1 MQQVSDG
8 KVTGVAVFL
17 KAGSTN
23 ATIQK
28 LWQGMP
34 NTPGKEQEVVG
45 VKLIPAASCTP
56 RSRSCRSSRGPR
68 STMALGTFFLTGL
81 RMLIAWPFHDPN
93 PANAISAASW
103 EKRRHSGGNKGAKD
117 YPSPSFSV
125 RALLRKVLKCQAWV
139 VSIPTAPTIHLPDG
153 WTLNKNTRGQ
163 KGED

>member
-8 KVTGVAVFL
+8 KVTGVVVFL

-45 VKLIPAASCTP
+45 VKVIAAASCTP
-56 RSRSCRSSRGPR
+56 RSRRCRFSRGPR
-68 STMALGTFFLTGL
+68 STLALGTFLLTGL

-93 PANAISAASW
+93 PANAIYSIMGKKAAV
-103 EKRRHSGGNKGAKD
+103 RR
-117 YPSPSFSV
+117 
-125 RALLRKVLKCQAWV
+125 Q
-139 VSIPTAPTIHLPDG
+139 
-153 WTLNKNTRGQ
+153 
-163 KGED
+163 

>member
-45 VKLIPAASCTP
+45 VKVIPAASCTP
-56 RSRSCRSSRGPR
+56 RSRRCRFSRGPR
-68 STMALGTFFLTGL
+68 STHRLENANRMAIPRPKPRECHIRSIMGKK
-81 RMLIAWPFHDPN
+81 
-93 PANAISAASW
+93 AAF
-103 EKRRHSGGNKGAKD
+103 RR
-117 YPSPSFSV
+117 
-125 RALLRKVLKCQAWV
+125 Q
-139 VSIPTAPTIHLPDG
+139 
-153 WTLNKNTRGQ
+153 
-163 KGED
+163 

>member
-45 VKLIPAASCTP
+45 VKVIPAASCTA
-56 RSRSCRSSRGPR
+56 RSRRCLWFAKTSAETQNG
-68 STMALGTFFLTGL
+68 AVLGGVG
-81 RMLIAWPFHDPN
+81 
-93 PANAISAASW
+93 
-103 EKRRHSGGNKGAKD
+103 K
-117 YPSPSFSV
+117 
-125 RALLRKVLKCQAWV
+125 
-139 VSIPTAPTIHLPDG
+139 
-153 WTLNKNTRGQ
+153 
-163 KGED
+163 

>member
-45 VKLIPAASCTP
+45 VKVIPAASCTP
-56 RSRSCRSSRGPR
+56 RSRRCRFSRGPR
-68 STMALGTFFLTGL
+68 STMALGTFLLTGF

-93 PANAISAASW
+93 PRECHIPPGLSKRDNA
-103 EKRRHSGGNKGAKD
+103 KRFTRLRSGIINCDQCQVKKA
-117 YPSPSFSV
+117 
-125 RALLRKVLKCQAWV
+125 RLL
-139 VSIPTAPTIHLPDG
+139 
-153 WTLNKNTRGQ
+153 
-163 KGED
+163 

>member
-45 VKLIPAASCTP
+45 VKVIPAAPCTLDHA
-56 RSRSCRSSRGPR
+56 SSLAVLE
-68 STMALGTFFLTGL
+68 AL
-81 RMLIAWPFHDPN
+81 WPLAHFSS
-93 PANAISAASW
+93 PA
-103 EKRRHSGGNKGAKD
+103 
-117 YPSPSFSV
+117 
-125 RALLRKVLKCQAWV
+125 
-139 VSIPTAPTIHLPDG
+139 
-153 WTLNKNTRGQ
+153 
-163 KGED
+163 

>member
-45 VKLIPAASCTP
+45 VKLIPAASCTLDH
-56 RSRSCRSSRGPR
+56 
-68 STMALGTFFLTGL
+68 A
-81 RMLIAWPFHDPN
+81 A
-93 PANAISAASW
+93 AASLAVREALW
-103 EKRRHSGGNKGAKD
+103 PLARFS
-117 YPSPSFSV
+117 SP
-125 RALLRKVLKCQAWV
+125 A
-139 VSIPTAPTIHLPDG
+139 
-153 WTLNKNTRGQ
+153 
-163 KGED
+163 